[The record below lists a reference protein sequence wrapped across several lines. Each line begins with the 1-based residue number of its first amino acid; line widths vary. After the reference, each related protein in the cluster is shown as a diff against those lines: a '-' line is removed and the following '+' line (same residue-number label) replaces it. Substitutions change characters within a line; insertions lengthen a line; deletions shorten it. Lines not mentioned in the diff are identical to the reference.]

1 MTPQKSPTFD
11 DFVFPTLTN
20 RESLIAG
27 VDEVGRGAWFGP
39 VVAGAVLFPL
49 GACAKLREMGVKD
62 SKQLSAKKRSELE
75 QKIKVLATN
84 WAIASASVAE
94 IEQLNIRQAS
104 LLAMRRAVL
113 KLEKIANLCLVDGRE
128 IIPNL
133 SINQQSLIRGDQRSP
148 IIAAA
153 SIIAKV
159 WRDNLIINLA
169 NNYPEYDLAANKGY
183 GTKKHRLALEKYGIL
198 PEHRRSFRPCKEQVR
213 NPT

>member
-1 MTPQKSPTFD
+1 MKIANFD
-11 DFVFPTLTN
+11 DFVFPTLAN

-39 VVAGAVLFPL
+39 VVAGAVLFPF
-49 GACAKLREMGVKD
+49 GTCAKLREMGVKD

-75 QKIKVLATN
+75 QQIKNLATN

-198 PEHRRSFRPCKEQVR
+198 PEHRRSFRPCKELG
-213 NPT
+213 